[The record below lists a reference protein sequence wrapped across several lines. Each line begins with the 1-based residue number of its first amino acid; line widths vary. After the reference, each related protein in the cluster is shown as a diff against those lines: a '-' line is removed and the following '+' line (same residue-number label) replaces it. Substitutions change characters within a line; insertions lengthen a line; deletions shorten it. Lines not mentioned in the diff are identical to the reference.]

1 MSRDPRA
8 PTSMDS
14 DIRAYTIRDPRA
26 NINVAQ
32 TASTTIPQMTTTS
45 QSVQPTRPQVT
56 QQPPKSGTSSDN
68 EKVIFIS
75 CDKTMLL
82 ERYVS

>member
-14 DIRAYTIRDPRA
+14 DIRTYTIRDPRA
-26 NINVAQ
+26 NINI
-32 TASTTIPQMTTTS
+32 ASTPSTTVPQMPP
-45 QSVQPTRPQVT
+45 QSVQPARPQVN

-68 EKVIFIS
+68 EKVNILFS
-75 CDKTMLL
+75 C
-82 ERYVS
+82 

>member
-26 NINVAQ
+26 NINLTQ
-32 TASTTIPQMTTTS
+32 TASTTIPQMTP

-56 QQPPKSGTSSDN
+56 QQPQKSGTSSDN